1 MGMGHEVYAQETTN
15 KPEPRQ
21 NQRTESTFGWTLD
34 WWLVADSQRGH
45 STASSRPPGI
55 RDQEELEQANENGAP
70 VWPVVMLFL
79 NWAPIH

>member
-1 MGMGHEVYAQETTN
+1 MGHEVYAQETTT
-15 KPEPRQ
+15 KPKPRQ
-21 NQRTESTFGWTLD
+21 NQRTESTSVGWTLD
-34 WWLVADSQRGH
+34 WWLVADSPRGH

-55 RDQEELEQANENGAP
+55 RDQEELEQANENGAS